1 MNVLPLH
8 IPHNEITK
16 FDDGSIKIGLKG
28 RLGHEMSTISV
39 GHTSYPSRGKR
50 VSIGSLLLRNRGL
63 IAGYDPI
70 ADDGY
75 PTWVADFKEGDVF
88 EVVRP
93 TIYWV
98 HERKWSTEA
107 LGDAYIKP
115 AISGL
120 FRVRKRKAWVDGQ
133 GYNAL
138 VVYLDPI
145 EQ

>member
-16 FDDGSIKIGLKG
+16 FDDGSLKIGLKG

-50 VSIGSLLLRNRGL
+50 VSIGSLLRNNRGL

-88 EVVRP
+88 EVNRP
-93 TIYWV
+93 QIFEV
-98 HERKWSTEA
+98 NCSKWSTSR
-107 LGDAYIKP
+107 LDDAYIRP
-115 AISGL
+115 VVSGL